1 MTTSG
6 ISNNSLMD
14 YEGWV
19 SNANAK
25 AESMQNKV
33 NSTSSTS
40 GSKKTGSTSSVD
52 TSSSSVF
59 LMNYQMQ
66 LTDLEAASAKLQL
79 SKEDNVFSKYE
90 SALSDL
96 NKAVTDDERKAAQ
109 EAVDKA
115 KEDIKTAMTDFADQF
130 NKTMSFLESN
140 SSRSSTVENHLAS
153 MKRSLMTNNALKT
166 VGLSTDAYGKLHV
179 DEKGLDKALNESY
192 AHVKETM
199 GGQFGIAERVGSK
212 ATSVL
217 DSPVDKIVGSGSSTK
232 GTNETENKDNT
243 SSSNSS
249 SSNKGSSALS
259 SASMPDSLT
268 SFYNFTRAG
277 AFNLSNY
284 YAVGMLMNTIG

>member
-6 ISNNSLMD
+6 ISSNSLMD

-19 SNANAK
+19 SSANSK
-25 AESMQNKV
+25 AESVQNKV
-33 NSTSSTS
+33 NSTSSS
-40 GSKKTGSTSSVD
+40 SSSNKTSSVD

-66 LTDLEAASAKLQL
+66 LTDLEAASARLQL
-79 SKEDNVFSKYE
+79 GKEDNVFSKYE

-96 NKAVTDDERKAAQ
+96 NKAVTDDEKKAAQ

-153 MKRSLMTNNALKT
+153 MKRSLLTSNALKT
-166 VGLSTDAYGKLHV
+166 VGLKTDAYGKLHV
-179 DEKGLDKALNESY
+179 DEKGLDKALNETYS
-192 AHVKETM
+192 HVKETM

-212 ATSVL
+212 ATSIL
-217 DSPVDKIVGSGSSTK
+217 DTSVDKIVGSGSSSK
-232 GTNETENKDNT
+232 GTNGTENKDSS

-249 SSNKGSSALS
+249 SSKGSSALN

-268 SFYNFTRAG
+268 SFYNFARAG

>member
-96 NKAVTDDERKAAQ
+96 NKAVTDDERK
-109 EAVDKA
+109 
-115 KEDIKTAMTDFADQF
+115 
-130 NKTMSFLESN
+130 
-140 SSRSSTVENHLAS
+140 
-153 MKRSLMTNNALKT
+153 
-166 VGLSTDAYGKLHV
+166 
-179 DEKGLDKALNESY
+179 
-192 AHVKETM
+192 
-199 GGQFGIAERVGSK
+199 ERK
-212 ATSVL
+212 SV
-217 DSPVDKIVGSGSSTK
+217 V
-232 GTNETENKDNT
+232 
-243 SSSNSS
+243 
-249 SSNKGSSALS
+249 
-259 SASMPDSLT
+259 
-268 SFYNFTRAG
+268 
-277 AFNLSNY
+277 
-284 YAVGMLMNTIG
+284 